1 MSTLRTLFARIRET
15 FGKVRSESELHAE
28 LLAHLEA
35 LTDENI
41 RRGMTREEALQAA
54 HREFGGVEHTKEL
67 YLERRGLPFLETLLQ
82 DIRFG
87 LRMLAKSPGF
97 TLVAIFT
104 LALGIGANSAVFS
117 IVDTVLLRPLPYNH
131 PEQLYLVS
139 ESLPHLGGDEEV
151 GISAA
156 EYFDYR
162 DRNRSF
168 SEVGAYETQGFNL
181 TGEGAALRIQA
192 AALSASAFPLLGVQ
206 PILGQVFTAEDD
218 RFGAG
223 SVAVLSHSLWERH
236 FGGDPHILGKS
247 VKLDEKLYTVVA
259 VMPASFQFPS
269 DGAPR
274 SERPDVW
281 VPEAFSPDRLKDRV
295 REFGVGLIGR
305 LKPGV
310 TAEQA
315 RSDIESVAASFMQ
328 QYPDSYAGT
337 VRVAPQ
343 MHALAFHA
351 VEKARPLVVLLMAAV
366 VCVLLIACANVANL
380 LLARASLRTREMA
393 VRSAVGAGRSRLLRQ
408 CVIESFLL
416 SGLGAASGL
425 LLAQALIDGLRMFGP
440 SNLPRLQ
447 EVTLSPIV
455 LLFTLAIS
463 AATSLL
469 FGFAPAWRL
478 SKTSPQACLK
488 EATQLGSA
496 HGSQKLQNFVAI
508 AEFAVA
514 LVLFIGGSLLVQSF
528 VRLLNVPLGFNSSDT
543 VVMRTLFDWA
553 RYPDPLKREAVQKEI
568 LERISHLPGVSVVAA
583 ASHLPLS
590 DVRQIGFRLE
600 GAGPN
605 EFHWAENS
613 LVSPGYFRAM
623 GISLLRGRDFSE
635 QDKRDTPPV
644 AIISQRLANEYFPGL
659 DPIGRR
665 FQWGDRA
672 AFTIIGIAADV
683 HVSALDA
690 DPPAMIYDSMFQ
702 VESGAS
708 ARTAFVLRLVQSD
721 QNTQQGIFSAVQQQV
736 WALDKDLPIYST
748 TTLVALVSESV
759 AQRRFTTLLMDAFA
773 LVALL
778 LAAIGLFGVVS
789 YLVSQ
794 RSRELGLRMALGASP
809 AEVSWMV
816 LKRGAALGTS
826 GCIAGIALF
835 LLTYRLLLSNL
846 YQTSPFDPFI
856 LSLAPLSLFCVSLL
870 AAYWPARRAMRVDPI
885 VALRYE

>member
-1 MSTLRTLFARIRET
+1 MSVLRTLFARIRGT
-15 FGKVRSESELHAE
+15 FGKEHSVSQLHAE
-28 LLAHLEA
+28 LLSHLQA
-35 LTDENI
+35 LADENM
-41 RRGMTREEALQAA
+41 RRGMSREEALQAA
-54 HREFGGVEHTKEL
+54 RREFGGVEQTKEL
-67 YLERRGLPFLETLLQ
+67 YRERRGLPFLETFLQ
-82 DIRFG
+82 DIRYG
-87 LRMLAKSPGF
+87 VRMLAKSPGF
-97 TLVAIFT
+97 TTVAVFT
-104 LALGIGANSAVFS
+104 LALGIGANTAVFS

-131 PEQLYLVS
+131 PERLYIVS
-139 ESLPHLGGDEEV
+139 ESLPHLGGGEEV
-151 GISAA
+151 GVSAA

-168 SEVGAYETQGFNL
+168 SDVAAHETQGFNL
-181 TGEGAALRIQA
+181 TGEGTPLRIQA

-206 PILGQVFTAEDD
+206 PILGQAFTAEDD

-223 SVAVLSHSLWERH
+223 SVVVLSRSLWEGH
-236 FGGDPHILGKS
+236 FGSDPHILGKS

-269 DGAPR
+269 DGAAR
-274 SERPDVW
+274 AERVDVW

-295 REFGVGLIGR
+295 REFGVGFVGR

-315 RSDIESVAASFMQ
+315 RSDVESIAAGFMQ
-328 QYPDSYAGT
+328 QYPESYAGT
-337 VRVAPQ
+337 VRVSPRI
-343 MHALAFHA
+343 HALASHT
-351 VEKARPLVVLLMAAV
+351 VERARPLVVLLMAAV
-366 VCVLLIACANVANL
+366 ACVLLIACSNVANL

-393 VRSAVGAGRSRLLRQ
+393 VRSAVGASRVRLLRQ
-408 CVIESFLL
+408 CVIESALL
-416 SGLGAASGL
+416 SGLGAASGV
-425 LLAQALIDGLRMFGP
+425 LLAQALIEGLRMFGP

-447 EVTLSPIV
+447 DVTLSPVV
-455 LLFTLAIS
+455 LLFTLVIS

-469 FGFAPAWRL
+469 FGFVPAWRL

-488 EATQLGSA
+488 EATQLGSG

-508 AEFAVA
+508 GEFAIA
-514 LVLFIGGSLLVQSF
+514 LVLFIGGSLLMQSF
-528 VRLLNVPLGFNSSDT
+528 VRLLNVPLGFNPSDT
-543 VVMRTLFDWA
+543 ATVRTLFDRA
-553 RYPDPLKREAVQKEI
+553 RYPDALKREAVQKEI
-568 LERISHLPGVSVVAA
+568 LERISHLPGVSFVAA

-590 DVRQIGFRLE
+590 DMRQIGFRLE

-613 LVSPGYFRAM
+613 LVSPGYFRAL
-623 GISLLRGRDFSE
+623 GIPLLRGRDFSE

-644 AIISQRLANEYFPGL
+644 AIISQKLANEYFAGQ

-665 FQWGDRA
+665 FQWGDREV
-672 AFTIIGIAADV
+672 FTIIGVAADV

-708 ARTAFVLRLVQSD
+708 ARTAFVLRLARSD

-748 TTLVALVSESV
+748 TTLAALVSESV
-759 AQRRFTTLLMDAFA
+759 AQRRFTTLLMDGFA
-773 LVALL
+773 IVALL

-809 AEVSWMV
+809 AEMSWMV
-816 LKRGAALGTS
+816 LKRGAALGTA
-826 GCIAGIALF
+826 GCVAGIALF
-835 LLTYRLLLSNL
+835 LLTYRLLLANL
-846 YQTSPFDPFI
+846 YQTSPFDPLT
-856 LSLAPLSLFCVSLL
+856 LSLAPLLLFSVSLL

>member
-1 MSTLRTLFARIRET
+1 MSALRTLFARIRGT
-15 FGKVRSESELHAE
+15 FGKTRSESQLHAE

-35 LTDENI
+35 LTDENM

-54 HREFGGVEHTKEL
+54 RREFGGVEQAKEL
-67 YLERRGLPFLETLLQ
+67 YRERRGLALLETLLQ
-82 DIRFG
+82 DMRYG
-87 LRMLAKSPGF
+87 LRMLRKSLGF
-97 TLVAIFT
+97 TSAAVFT
-104 LALGIGANSAVFS
+104 LALGIGANTAVFS
-117 IVDTVLLRPLPYNH
+117 IVDTVLLRPLPYSH
-131 PEQLYLVS
+131 PEQLYIVS
-139 ESLPHLGGDEEV
+139 ETLPHLGGDEEV
-151 GISAA
+151 GVSAA

-162 DRNRSF
+162 DYNRSF
-168 SEVGAYETQGFNL
+168 SEAAAYEMQGFNL
-181 TGEGAALRIQA
+181 TGPATPLRVQA

-206 PILGQVFTAEDD
+206 PILGQVFSREDD

-223 SVAVLSHSLWERH
+223 SVVVLSHSLWEAQ
-236 FGGDPHILGKS
+236 FGGDWHIVGKS
-247 VKLDEKLYTVVA
+247 IKLDERLYTVVA

-274 SERPDVW
+274 AERADVW
-281 VPEAFSPDRLKDRV
+281 VPEAFSPERLKDRV
-295 REFGVGLIGR
+295 RDFGVGFIAR

-315 RSDIESVAASFMQ
+315 RSDIESIAAGFMQ
-328 QYPDSYAGT
+328 QYPQSYAGT
-337 VRVAPQ
+337 VRVSPQ
-343 MHALAFHA
+343 MHALRSHA

-366 VCVLLIACANVANL
+366 ACVLLIACANVANL
-380 LLARASLRTREMA
+380 LVARASLRTREMA
-393 VRSAVGAGRSRLLRQ
+393 VRSAVGASRARLLRQ
-408 CVIESFLL
+408 CGIESFLL
-416 SGLGAASGL
+416 SALGAAGGV
-425 LLAQALIDGLRMFGP
+425 LLAQALSEGLRRFGP

-447 EVTLSPIV
+447 DVTLSPLV
-455 LLFTLAIS
+455 LLFTLVIS

-469 FGFAPAWRL
+469 FGFVPAWRL

-488 EATQLGSA
+488 EATELGSA

-508 AEFAVA
+508 VEFAVA
-514 LVLFIGGSLLVQSF
+514 LVLLIGGSLLVESF
-528 VRLLNVPLGFNSSDT
+528 LRLLNVPLGFNPRDA
-543 VVMRTLFDWA
+543 VVVRTLFDSA
-553 RYPDPLKREAVQKEI
+553 RYPDALKREAVQKEI
-568 LERISHLPGVSVVAA
+568 LERISHLPGVSFAAA

-623 GISLLRGRDFSE
+623 EIPLLRGRDFSE

-644 AIISQRLANEYFPGL
+644 AIISQTLAKEYFAGQ

-672 AFTIIGIAADV
+672 AFTIIGVAGDV
-683 HVSALDA
+683 HVSALDK

-708 ARTAFVLRLVQSD
+708 ARTAFVLRLAHSNQS
-721 QNTQQGIFSAVQQQV
+721 TQPGISSAVEQQV

-748 TTLVALVSESV
+748 TTLAALVSESV
-759 AQRRFTTLLMDAFA
+759 AQRRFTTLLMDGFA

-778 LAAIGLFGVVS
+778 LAAIGLFSVVS

-809 AEVSWMV
+809 RELSLMV
-816 LKRGAALGTS
+816 LKRGAALGTA
-826 GCIAGIALF
+826 GCLLGIALY
-835 LLTYRLLLSNL
+835 LLTYRLLLSSL
-846 YQTSPFDPFI
+846 YQTSPFDLLT
-856 LSLAPLSLFCVSLL
+856 LSVDPLLLFGVSLL
-870 AAYWPARRAMRVDPI
+870 ATYWPARRAMRVDPI

>member
-1 MSTLRTLFARIRET
+1 MSLLRTLFARIRGT
-15 FGKVRSESELHAE
+15 FGKARYESQLHAE
-28 LLAHLEA
+28 LLSHLEA
-35 LTDENI
+35 LTDENM
-41 RRGMTREEALQAA
+41 RRGMSRDEALQAA
-54 HREFGGVEHTKEL
+54 RREFGGVEQTKEL
-67 YLERRGLPFLETLLQ
+67 YRERRGLPFLETLLQ
-82 DIRFG
+82 DIRYG

-97 TLVAIFT
+97 TIVAVFT
-104 LALGIGANSAVFS
+104 LALGIGANTTVFS
-117 IVDTVLLRPLPYNH
+117 IVDTVLLRPLPYSH
-131 PEQLYLVS
+131 PEQLYIVS
-139 ESLPHLGGDEEV
+139 EVLPHLGGEEEV
-151 GISAA
+151 GVSAP

-168 SEVGAYETQGFNL
+168 SEVAAYETQGFNL
-181 TGEGAALRIQA
+181 TGEGTPLRIQA
-192 AALSASAFPLLGVQ
+192 ASLSASAFPLFGVQ

-223 SVAVLSHSLWERH
+223 SVVVLSHSLWERH
-236 FGGDPHILGKS
+236 FGSDPHILGKS
-247 VKLDEKLYTVVA
+247 IKLDEKLYTVVA
-259 VMPASFQFPS
+259 VMPPSFQFPS

-274 SERPDVW
+274 SERAEIW

-315 RSDIESVAASFMQ
+315 GGDIESVAAGFMQ
-328 QYPDSYAGT
+328 QYPESYAGT
-337 VRVAPQ
+337 IRVSPQ
-343 MHALAFHA
+343 IHALASHT

-366 VCVLLIACANVANL
+366 ACVLLIACANVANL

-393 VRSAVGAGRSRLLRQ
+393 VRSAVGASRARLLRQ

-416 SGLGAASGL
+416 SGLGAGSGV
-425 LLAQALIDGLRMFGP
+425 LLAQALIEGLRRFGP

-447 EVTLSPIV
+447 DVTLSPIV

-469 FGFAPAWRL
+469 FGFVPAWRL

-488 EATQLGSA
+488 ETTQLGSA
-496 HGSQKLQNFVAI
+496 QGSQRLQNFVAI
-508 AEFAVA
+508 AEFAIA

-528 VRLLNVPLGFNSSDT
+528 VRLLNVPLGFNPSDT
-543 VVMRTLFDWA
+543 VAVRTLFDRA
-553 RYPDPLKREAVQKEI
+553 RYLDALKREAVQKEI
-568 LERISHLPGVSVVAA
+568 LERISHLPGVSSVAA

-623 GISLLRGRDFSE
+623 GIPLLRGRDFSE
-635 QDKRDTPPV
+635 LDKRDAPPV
-644 AIISQRLANEYFPGL
+644 AIISRKLANEYFAGQ

-665 FQWGDRA
+665 FQWGDREV
-672 AFTIIGIAADV
+672 FTIIGVAADV

-708 ARTAFVLRLVQSD
+708 ARAAFVVRLAHSD

-736 WALDKDLPIYST
+736 WALDKDLPIYSA
-748 TTLVALVSESV
+748 TTLAALVSESV
-759 AQRRFTTLLMDAFA
+759 AQRRFTTLLMDGFA

-809 AEVSWMV
+809 AAMSWMV
-816 LKRGAALGTS
+816 LKRGAALGTA

-835 LLTYRLLLSNL
+835 LLTYRLLLTNL
-846 YQTSPFDPFI
+846 YQTSPFDP
-856 LSLAPLSLFCVSLL
+856 LTLCLAPLLLFSVSLL

>member
-1 MSTLRTLFARIRET
+1 MSALRTFFRRIRET
-15 FGKVRSESELHAE
+15 FGKARSESELHAE

-35 LTDENI
+35 LTEENM
-41 RRGMTREEALQAA
+41 RRGMAREEALQAA
-54 HREFGGVEHTKEL
+54 RREFGGVEQTKEL
-67 YLERRGLPFLETLLQ
+67 YRERRGLPFLETWYQ

-97 TLVAIFT
+97 LSVAVFT
-104 LALGIGANSAVFS
+104 LALGIGANTAVFS
-117 IVDTVLLRPLPYNH
+117 IVDTVLLRPLPYDH
-131 PEQLYLVS
+131 PEQLYIVS
-139 ESLPHLGGDEEV
+139 ETLPQLGGGEEV
-151 GISAA
+151 GVSAA

-168 SEVGAYETQGFNL
+168 SQVAAYETEGFNL
-181 TGEGAALRIQA
+181 TGEGTPLRVQA
-192 AALSASAFPLLGVQ
+192 ATLSASAFPLLGVQ
-206 PILGQVFTAEDD
+206 PILGQVFTSEDD

-223 SVAVLSHSLWERH
+223 SVVVLSHSLWERH
-236 FGGDPHILGKS
+236 FGSDPHILGKS
-247 VKLDEKLYTVVA
+247 IKLDEKLYTVVA

-269 DGAPR
+269 DGVPR
-274 SERPDVW
+274 AERADVW
-281 VPEAFSPDRLKDRV
+281 VPAAFSPDLLKDRV

-315 RSDIESVAASFMQ
+315 RSDIESVAAGFMQ

-337 VRVAPQ
+337 VRVVPHT
-343 MHALAFHA
+343 HALASRT

-366 VCVLLIACANVANL
+366 ASVLLIACANVANL

-393 VRSAVGAGRSRLLRQ
+393 VRSAVGASSARLLRQ
-408 CVIESFLL
+408 CVIESLLL
-416 SGLGAASGL
+416 SGLGAGSGV
-425 LLAQALIDGLRMFGP
+425 LLAQALVDGLRLLGP

-447 EVTLSPIV
+447 DVALNPIV
-455 LLFTLAIS
+455 LLFTLVIS
-463 AATSLL
+463 LATSLV

-488 EATQLGSA
+488 ETTQLGSGQ
-496 HGSQKLQNFVAI
+496 GSQRLQNFVAI
-508 AEFAVA
+508 TEFAVA

-528 VRLLNVPLGFNSSDT
+528 VRLLNVPLGFNPSDT
-543 VVMRTLFDWA
+543 VVVRTLFDWA
-553 RYPDPLKREAVQKEI
+553 RYPDGLKREAVQKEI
-568 LERISHLPGVSVVAA
+568 LERISHLPGVSSVAA

-590 DVRQIGFRLE
+590 DARQIGFRLE

-605 EFHWAENS
+605 EFHWGENS

-623 GISLLRGRDFSE
+623 GIPLLRGRDFSE
-635 QDKRDTPPV
+635 QDERDTPPV
-644 AIISQRLANEYFPGL
+644 AIISQRLANEYFAGQ
-659 DPIGRR
+659 DPLGRR

-672 AFTIIGIAADV
+672 VFTIIGVAADV
-683 HVSALDA
+683 HVSALDR
-690 DPPAMIYDSMFQ
+690 DPPAMIYDSLFQ

-708 ARTAFVLRLVQSD
+708 ARTAFVLRLVHSD
-721 QNTQQGIFSAVQQQV
+721 QNTQAGIFSAVQQQV

-748 TTLVALVSESV
+748 TTLAALVSESV
-759 AQRRFTTLLMDAFA
+759 AQRRFTTLLMDGFA
-773 LVALL
+773 VVALL

-809 AEVSWMV
+809 AEMSWMV
-816 LKRGAALGTS
+816 LKRGAALGTA
-826 GCIAGIALF
+826 GCVAGIALF
-835 LLTYRLLLSNL
+835 LLTYRLLLSSL
-846 YQTSPFDPFI
+846 YQTSPFDPLT
-856 LSLAPLSLFCVSLL
+856 LSLAPLLLFSVSLL
-870 AAYWPARRAMRVDPI
+870 AAYWPARRAMQVDPI

>member
-1 MSTLRTLFARIRET
+1 MFALRTFFARLLGT
-15 FGKVRSESELHAE
+15 FGKESSESQLHAE

-41 RRGMTREEALQAA
+41 RRGMTPEDARCAA
-54 HREFGGVEHTKEL
+54 RREFGGLEQVKEL
-67 YLERRGLPFLETLLQ
+67 YRDRRGLAFLETLLQ
-82 DIRFG
+82 DIRYG
-87 LRMLAKSPGF
+87 LRMHLKSPGF
-97 TLVAIFT
+97 TSVAVFT
-104 LALGIGANSAVFS
+104 LALGIGANTAVFS
-117 IVDTVLLRPLPYNH
+117 IVDTVLLRPLPYDH
-131 PEQLYLVS
+131 PEQLYIVS
-139 ESLPHLGGDEEV
+139 ETLPQLGGGEEV
-151 GISAA
+151 GVSAA

-168 SEVGAYETQGFNL
+168 SQVAAYETEGFNL
-181 TGEGAALRIQA
+181 TGEGAPLRVRA

-206 PILGQVFTAEDD
+206 PILGQVFSAEGD

-223 SVAVLSHSLWERH
+223 NVVVLSHSLWERH
-236 FGGDPHILGKS
+236 FGSDPHILGNS
-247 VKLDEKLYTVVA
+247 IKLDERLYTVVA

-269 DGAPR
+269 EGAPP
-274 SERPDVW
+274 SERADVW

-295 REFGVGLIGR
+295 REFGVGFVGR

-315 RSDIESVAASFMQ
+315 RSDIESVAAGFMQ

-337 VRVAPQ
+337 VRVVPHT
-343 MHALAFHA
+343 HALASRT

-393 VRSAVGAGRSRLLRQ
+393 VRSAVGASRARLLRQ

-416 SGLGAASGL
+416 SGLGAGTGI
-425 LLAQALIDGLRMFGP
+425 LLAQALVDGLRIFGP
-440 SNLPRLQ
+440 ANLPRLQ
-447 EVTLSPIV
+447 DVALSPIV
-455 LLFTLAIS
+455 LLFTLVIS
-463 AATSLL
+463 AATSLA

-514 LVLFIGGSLLVQSF
+514 LVLFIAGSLLVQSF
-528 VRLLNVPLGFNSSDT
+528 VRLLNVPLGFNPSDT
-543 VVMRTLFDWA
+543 VVVRTLFDWA
-553 RYPDPLKREAVQKEI
+553 RYSDALKREAVQKEI
-568 LERISHLPGVSVVAA
+568 LERISQLPGVSSVAA

-605 EFHWAENS
+605 DFHWAENS

-623 GISLLRGRDFSE
+623 GIPLLRGRDFSE

-644 AIISQRLANEYFPGL
+644 AIISQRLANEYFAGR
-659 DPIGRR
+659 DPLGRR

-672 AFTIIGIAADV
+672 VFTVIGIAADV

-702 VESGAS
+702 VDNGAS
-708 ARTAFVLRLVQSD
+708 AQTAFVLRLVHAD
-721 QNTQQGIFSAVQQQV
+721 QNMQQGIFSAVQQQV

-748 TTLVALVSESV
+748 TTLAALVSESV
-759 AQRRFTTLLMDAFA
+759 AQRRFTTLLMDGFA
-773 LVALL
+773 LVALF

-789 YLVSQ
+789 YLVSR

-809 AEVSWMV
+809 AEMSWMV
-816 LKRGAALGTS
+816 LKRGAALGTA
-826 GCIAGIALF
+826 GCVAGIALF
-835 LLTYRLLLSNL
+835 LLTYRLLQSSL
-846 YQTSPFDPFI
+846 YHTSPFDPLT
-856 LSLAPLSLFCVSLL
+856 LSLAPLLLFSVSLL
-870 AAYWPARRAMRVDPI
+870 AAYWPARRAMRVDPM

>member
-1 MSTLRTLFARIRET
+1 MSVLRTLFARIRGT
-15 FGKVRSESELHAE
+15 FGKERSESRLHAE
-28 LLAHLEA
+28 LLSHLEA
-35 LTDENI
+35 LTDEYMQ
-41 RRGMTREEALQAA
+41 RGMTPDEALQAA
-54 HREFGGVEHTKEL
+54 RREFGGVEQTKEL
-67 YLERRGLPFLETLLQ
+67 YRERRGLPFLETLLQ
-82 DIRFG
+82 DIRYG
-87 LRMLAKSPGF
+87 LRMLAKSPAF
-97 TLVAIFT
+97 TSVAVFT
-104 LALGIGANSAVFS
+104 LALGIGANTVVFS
-117 IVDTVLLRPLPYNH
+117 IVDSVLLRPLPYGH
-131 PEQLYLVS
+131 PEQLYIVS
-139 ESLPHLGGDEEV
+139 ESLPHLGGTEEV
-151 GISAA
+151 GVSAA

-168 SEVGAYETQGFNL
+168 SQVAAYETQGFNL
-181 TGEGAALRIQA
+181 TGEGTPLRVQA
-192 AALSASAFPLLGVQ
+192 AALSASAFPLLGVK
-206 PILGQVFTAEDD
+206 PILGQVFIAEDD
-218 RFGAG
+218 RFGGG
-223 SVAVLSHSLWERH
+223 SVVVLSHSLWERH

-247 VKLDEKLYTVVA
+247 IKLDERLYTVVA

-274 SERPDVW
+274 SERADVW

-295 REFGVGLIGR
+295 REFGVGFIGR

-310 TAEQA
+310 TPEQA
-315 RSDIESVAASFMQ
+315 RSDIESVAVGFMR
-328 QYPDSYAGT
+328 QYPESYAGT
-337 VRVAPQ
+337 VRVEPRI
-343 MHALAFHA
+343 HALATHA

-366 VCVLLIACANVANL
+366 ACVMLIACANVANL

-393 VRSAVGAGRSRLLRQ
+393 VRSAVGASRTRLLHQ
-408 CVIESFLL
+408 CVIESLLL
-416 SGLGAASGL
+416 SALGAASGVL
-425 LLAQALIDGLRMFGP
+425 LSQALLDGLRRFGP

-447 EVTLSPIV
+447 DVTLSPIV
-455 LLFTLAIS
+455 LLFTFVIS

-469 FGFAPAWRL
+469 FGFVPAWRL

-496 HGSQKLQNFVAI
+496 HGSQRLQNFVAI

-528 VRLLNVPLGFNSSDT
+528 VRLLNVPLGFNPSDA
-543 VVMRTLFDWA
+543 VVVRTLFDWA
-553 RYPDPLKREAVQKEI
+553 RYPEALKREAVQKEI
-568 LERISHLPGVSVVAA
+568 LARISHLPGVSSVTA

-623 GISLLRGRDFSE
+623 GIPLLRGRDFSE

-644 AIISQRLANEYFPGL
+644 AIISQRLANEYFAGH

-665 FQWGDRA
+665 FQWGDREV
-672 AFTIIGIAADV
+672 FTIIGVAADV
-683 HVSALDA
+683 HVSTLDA
-690 DPPAMIYDSMFQ
+690 DLPAMIYDSMFQ

-708 ARTAFVLRLVQSD
+708 ARTAFVLRLVHSD
-721 QNTQQGIFSAVQQQV
+721 QNTQQGISSAVQQQV
-736 WALDKDLPIYST
+736 WSLDKDLPIYSA
-748 TTLVALVSESV
+748 TTLAALVSESV
-759 AQRRFTTLLMDAFA
+759 AQRRFTTLLMDGFA

-809 AEVSWMV
+809 AEMSWMV
-816 LKRGAALGTS
+816 LKRGAALGTA

-835 LLTYRLLLSNL
+835 LLTYRLLLTSL
-846 YQTSPFDPFI
+846 YQTSPFDPLT
-856 LSLAPLSLFCVSLL
+856 LSLAPVLLFGVSLL

>member
-1 MSTLRTLFARIRET
+1 MFVLRTLFARIRET
-15 FGKVRSESELHAE
+15 FGKARSVSELHAE
-28 LLAHLEA
+28 LLAHREA

-41 RRGMTREEALQAA
+41 RRGMTREEALHAA
-54 HREFGGVEHTKEL
+54 RREFGGVEQTKEL
-67 YLERRGLPFLETLLQ
+67 YRERRGLPFLETLLQ
-82 DIRFG
+82 DVRYG
-87 LRMLAKSPGF
+87 LRMLAKSPYF
-97 TLVAIFT
+97 TLVAVFT

-139 ESLPHLGGDEEV
+139 ESLPQLGGDEGV
-151 GISAA
+151 GVSAA

-168 SEVGAYETQGFNL
+168 SEVAAYETQGFNL

-192 AALSASAFPLLGVQ
+192 AALSASAFPLLGVR

-223 SVAVLSHSLWERH
+223 NVAVVSRSLWELH

-247 VKLDEKLYTVVA
+247 IKLDEKLYTVVA

-281 VPEAFSPDRLKDRV
+281 VPEAFSPDRLQDRV

-315 RSDIESVAASFMQ
+315 RNDIESVATEFMQ

-337 VRVAPQ
+337 VRVVPQ
-343 MHALAFHA
+343 IHALASHA
-351 VEKARPLVVLLMAAV
+351 VEKARPLIVLLMAAV

-440 SNLPRLQ
+440 SNLLRLQ
-447 EVTLSPIV
+447 DVTLSPIV

-496 HGSQKLQNFVAI
+496 RGSQKLQNFVAV

-514 LVLFIGGSLLVQSF
+514 LILFIGGSLLVQSF
-528 VRLLNVPLGFNSSDT
+528 VRLLNVPLGFNSSDA
-543 VVMRTLFDWA
+543 VVVRTLFDWA

-568 LERISHLPGVSVVAA
+568 LERIAHLPGVSVVAA

-623 GISLLRGRDFSE
+623 GISLLRGRDFSD
-635 QDKRDTPPV
+635 QDKHDTPPV
-644 AIISQRLANEYFPGL
+644 AIISQRLANEYFPGQ

-672 AFTIIGIAADV
+672 TFTIIGIAADV
-683 HVSALDA
+683 HISALDA
-690 DPPAMIYDSMFQ
+690 NPPAMIYDSMFQ
-702 VESGAS
+702 IESGAS
-708 ARTAFVLRLVQSD
+708 ARTAFVLRLVHSA
-721 QNTQQGIFSAVQQQV
+721 QNAQQGIFSAVQQQV
-736 WALDKDLPIYST
+736 WALDKDLPTYST
-748 TTLVALVSESV
+748 TTLAALVSESV
-759 AQRRFTTLLMDAFA
+759 AQRRFTTFLMDVFA

-794 RSRELGLRMALGASP
+794 RSRELGLRMALGATP

-816 LKRGAALGTS
+816 LKRGATLGTS

-835 LLTYRLLLSNL
+835 LLTYRLLLSSL
-846 YQTSPFDPFI
+846 YQTSTFDPFI
-856 LSLAPLSLFCVSLL
+856 LSLAPLLLFSVSLL